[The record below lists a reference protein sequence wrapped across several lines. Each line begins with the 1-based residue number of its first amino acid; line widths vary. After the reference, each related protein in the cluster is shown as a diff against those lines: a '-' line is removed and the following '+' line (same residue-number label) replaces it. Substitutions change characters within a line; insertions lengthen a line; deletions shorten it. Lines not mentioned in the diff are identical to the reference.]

1 MNYMVYKNI
10 KVYKMGYLDVGESNK
25 IYYELSGNPKG
36 NPVISI
42 HGGPGG
48 GFSRNDKRFFNPKW
62 FNIIT
67 FDQRGSGK
75 SRPFASIKNNTTFRL
90 ADDIKKLLEH
100 LRINKIILFGG
111 SWGSTLGLVYAIKYP
126 ETVKAVVIRGIFL
139 GNKEEND
146 YLIYNAK
153 DTFPEA
159 WVKMIRL
166 VPEKYRKNIMK
177 YYLRMILSKDRKISK
192 RYSYAWA
199 EYEFSVSKLVSNEK
213 KVRELLKKIK
223 YEAFSKIELHYLIN
237 NCFLPKDFI
246 LKNAYRLRSI
256 PITIVHGR
264 YDNVCPPISAYK
276 LHRRIPSS
284 RLIFTIAG
292 HSASDEETEKVLIR
306 EMDKLKNI

>member
-67 FDQRGSGK
+67 FDQRGAGK

-153 DTFPEA
+153 DT
-159 WVKMIRL
+159 
-166 VPEKYRKNIMK
+166 
-177 YYLRMILSKDRKISK
+177 
-192 RYSYAWA
+192 YSEAWA

-264 YDNVCPPISAYK
+264 YDNVCPPISA
-276 LHRRIPSS
+276 
-284 RLIFTIAG
+284 
-292 HSASDEETEKVLIR
+292 
-306 EMDKLKNI
+306 

>member
-36 NPVISI
+36 NPVIFI

-62 FNIIT
+62 
-67 FDQRGSGK
+67 
-75 SRPFASIKNNTTFRL
+75 
-90 ADDIKKLLEH
+90 
-100 LRINKIILFGG
+100 NKIILFGG

-153 DTFPEA
+153 DT
-159 WVKMIRL
+159 
-166 VPEKYRKNIMK
+166 
-177 YYLRMILSKDRKISK
+177 
-192 RYSYAWA
+192 YSEAWA